1 MGWKIFREIARPFE
15 HGAHS
20 LGLSGGGYTRTYMRS
35 VGSFYRRALNPS
47 IGGMKDRFNLGVR
60 YGLPIAAAAAT
71 YGIATG
77 PSFAASPAALPVVG
91 EQSTAIAAITAD
103 AAPAVL
109 TGTELE
115 AAAGSMTVVEGF
127 GAGSAAASAGSSTL
141 LSGAA
146 SGLASAT
153 ISKMITKAVDTVIN
167 PLFSPSAPRPEGGG
181 GGSGGGSAGGYPF
194 PDAAIA
200 STGSNA
206 QLYLIAAAL
215 AALLYVAAHKARR

>member
-15 HGAHS
+15 HGAHA
-20 LGLSGGGYTRTYMRS
+20 LGLSGGGYTRTAMRS

-127 GAGSAAASAGSSTL
+127 GAGSAASAGSSTL

-167 PLFSPSAPRPEGGG
+167 PLFSPTAPRPEGGG
-181 GGSGGGSAGGYPF
+181 GGGGGSAGGYPF
-194 PDAAIA
+194 QDVAI
-200 STGSNA
+200 SPVGNNA
-206 QLYLIAAAL
+206 QFYLIAAAL
-215 AALLYVAAHKARR
+215 AALLLVAATKAQG